1 MAKAMTL
8 DEYMVRHKRDYDTM
22 SSMLFDV
29 LRFVDDSDT
38 LSIAE
43 FVGQLEVLKTQLMY
57 QIFIDA
63 KDGGG
68 TDE

>member
-57 QIFIDA
+57 QIFIDV

-68 TDE
+68 DE